1 MLCIINYLF
10 LIDSASQVLSYV
22 APAGCIILVIPSI
35 LIGAGAR
42 VADWSKSAIT
52 NNIKRI
58 IVEATTTSV
67 VTTTAVTTSAV
78 TTVSTLMQN
87 DVITN
92 TTTIAGTTLAPLAA
106 ALNGSSEFTNEEIR
120 LTNKNPLFKNKILS
134 KNIQPNIHLVRI
146 EILFD
151 ASYILYEFN

>member
-1 MLCIINYLF
+1 M
-10 LIDSASQVLSYV
+10 SYV

-92 TTTIAGTTLAPLAA
+92 TTLTTTIAGTTLAPLAA